1 MADPL
6 SIAAGIIAVITATI
20 QSSTALYHT
29 IESFKN
35 YPQRV
40 RELLKQILSLTK
52 ILESLREL
60 SEQDESVGA
69 PLEVPLRECG
79 AACARFKT
87 VLELHR
93 GSLSNGKSFATWIS
107 FRFRNGDIVNF
118 METLAVY
125 KSTMAIAIAD
135 ANLYVLPCP
144 HLAS

>member
-6 SIAAGIIAVITATI
+6 SIAAGVIAVITATI
-20 QSSTALYHT
+20 QSSTALYDT

-40 RELLKQILSLTK
+40 HELSKQLLSLTK
-52 ILESLREL
+52 ILISLREL

-69 PLEVPLRECG
+69 PLKVPLAECG
-79 AACARFKT
+79 AACARFREI
-87 VLELHR
+87 LELHR
-93 GSLSNGKSFATWIS
+93 RSLSSGKSFQAWVS

-135 ANLYVLPCP
+135 ANL
-144 HLAS
+144 